1 MTVYHCLSC
10 QTPIKLDDS
19 LNKLSKAQSDLI
31 IKKAT
36 QAPKVPLAPPTNYI
50 PRERLDLLEEALK
63 DSPHDA
69 VHYKNESNLVKEKPL
84 SYDSKH
90 SYVYISDNEESE
102 PNNETERKNSATPDH
117 EDQLPD
123 FSRIKSLGLVFD
135 ILSQNQDV
143 SHPMSAECAQLL
155 INNYKFK
162 FDQSQREKEYY
173 ISFLKK
179 LKEREG
185 NYSTSAEAETD
196 SKLAEAANELELLRL
211 IEQNK
216 LQELEDLEKTHE
228 DLQDQLRDL
237 DQQLETLNSESLNDV
252 LLLKN
257 TLTMDLSQ
265 KQSHL
270 DHSKALYQKQLDHLD
285 SLRTLNIFNRL
296 FQILFDGEESYGRI
310 NGFRLG
316 HKVPWPEVNA
326 ALGQIA
332 HLFKFLSTRLAFDL
346 EGYKLVAMGSKS
358 YLVKTSARQT
368 TEDGRSRSSSVLQLH
383 STNEFTLGKL
393 FNFNKLDVSMIA
405 LLDIASQFEAKIT
418 ELDEEFELPYP
429 IAPNHDKI
437 GGKSI
442 RVTLNNRWTEAC
454 RFLLTDLAWM
464 LTFASARDD
473 IPT

>member
-1 MTVYHCLSC
+1 MSLYHCLNC
-10 QTPIKLDDS
+10 QTPIKLDDT
-19 LNKLSKAQSDLI
+19 LNNLSKAQTDLI

-36 QAPKVPLAPPTNYI
+36 QAPKVPLASPSKFI
-50 PRERLDLLEEALK
+50 PQDRLNLLEEAINE
-63 DSPHDA
+63 SGDA
-69 VHYKNESNLVKEKPL
+69 THYSNESNLTQEKPL

-90 SYVYISDNEESE
+90 SYVYVH
-102 PNNETERKNSATPDH
+102 DH
-117 EDQLPD
+117 EEDPGMEKEHPSSTTTEQEEQLPD

-135 ILSQNQDV
+135 ILSHNQDV

-179 LKEREG
+179 LRERER
-185 NYSTSAEAETD
+185 NFSTRAEADTD
-196 SKLAEAANELELLRL
+196 AKLAETAHELELLHAL
-211 IEQNK
+211 EQSK
-216 LQELEDLEKTHE
+216 LEELEDLEKTHG
-228 DLQDQLRDL
+228 DLQSQLREL
-237 DQQLETLNSESLNDV
+237 DEELHTLNTERLDEV

-265 KQSHL
+265 KQNHL
-270 DHSKALYQKQLDHLD
+270 DHMKALYQKQLDHLD

-296 FQILFDGEESYGRI
+296 FQILFEGEESYGRI

-316 HKVPWPEVNA
+316 YKVPWPEVNA
-326 ALGQIA
+326 ALGQVA
-332 HLFKFLSTRLAFDL
+332 HLLTFLMKRLDL
-346 EGYKLVAMGSKS
+346 RVDGYKIVAMGSKS
-358 YLVKTSARQT
+358 YLVKTSKHT
-368 TEDGRSRSSSVLQLH
+368 TEEGNSRSSSILQLH

-405 LLDIASQFEAKIT
+405 LLDIASQVEAKVI

-442 RVTLNNRWTEAC
+442 RVTLSNRWTEAC

-464 LTFASARDD
+464 LTFVSARAELSNK
-473 IPT
+473 

>member
-1 MTVYHCLSC
+1 MNVFHCLKC
-10 QTPIKLDDS
+10 QTPLRLDDS
-19 LNKLSKAQSDLI
+19 LKNLSKVRKDLI

-36 QAPKVPLAPPTNYI
+36 QTPKVPLASPSKYI
-50 PRERLDLLEEALK
+50 PDDRLQLLEEAL
-63 DSPHDA
+63 SSNSDA
-69 VHYKNESNLVKEKPL
+69 AIYKNGSNLVQEKPL

-90 SYVYISDNEESE
+90 SYVYVSDHEDE
-102 PNNETERKNSATPDH
+102 PEVSDRQGSKSPDH
-117 EDQLPD
+117 EEQLPD
-123 FSRIKSLGLVFD
+123 FSRIKSLGLVFE

-143 SHPMSAECAQLL
+143 SHPMSSECAQLL

-179 LKEREG
+179 LREREI
-185 NYSTSAEAETD
+185 NFSATAEAETD
-196 SKLAEAANELELLRL
+196 TKLTETAQELALLHDLELNKLEELE
-211 IEQNK
+211 E
-216 LQELEDLEKTHE
+216 LEKTYE
-228 DLQDQLRDL
+228 DLQTQLSELDDQL
-237 DQQLETLNSESLNDV
+237 DQLNSESLNDV
-252 LLLKN
+252 LRLKN

-285 SLRTLNIFNRL
+285 SLRTINIFNRL
-296 FQILFDGEESYGRI
+296 FQILFDGSEPCGKI

-316 HKVPWPEVNA
+316 HKIPWPEINA

-332 HLFKFLSTRLAFDL
+332 HLLKFLMTRLKVDID
-346 EGYKLVAMGSKS
+346 GYKLVAMGSKS
-358 YLVKTSARQT
+358 YLVKTSRHAP
-368 TEDGRSRSSSVLQLH
+368 EEGRSQNSPVLQLH

-405 LLDIASQFEAKIT
+405 LLDIASQLEAKIN
-418 ELDEEFELPYP
+418 EFDEEFELPYP

-442 RVTLNNRWTEAC
+442 RVTLNHRWTEAC
-454 RFLLTDLAWM
+454 RLFLTDLSWM
-464 LTFASARDD
+464 LTFASARGE
-473 IPT
+473 TST